1 MESRS
6 ILLPPTRTLIPKTVV
21 LCCKLNILSG
31 KLVDLVK
38 FSKIISE
45 PEKLSRKMLVLNF
58 RGWARL
64 RDIQDYFRAASIIR
78 RFPFSVC
85 LPSIL
90 IVPLSSGPAKAAWW
104 NFYFHC
110 GFLIILFFLPSLVY
124 FYSAVA
130 PCFAIVYI
138 FFLCFCFSV
147 SPPTFADHMKPRY
160 EARN

>member
-6 ILLPPTRTLIPKTVV
+6 ILLPPTRTLIPKTVA
-21 LCCKLNILSG
+21 LCCKLKILSG

-110 GFLIILFFLPSLVY
+110 GFLIILFFSAIPRLFLLCRRSTFCHCLYFFSLFLFFCVS
-124 FYSAVA
+124 FYIRRSHE
-130 PCFAIVYI
+130 
-138 FFLCFCFSV
+138 
-147 SPPTFADHMKPRY
+147 T
-160 EARN
+160 